1 MNRHILVKIFLLI
14 VVFVFNA
21 CSDEPNSTGFGLI
34 PESDLIYTDVFDTD
48 SLHVNI
54 TSATFND
61 SIDLS
66 SSDKLLIGKTSFAKA
81 SAFVRFYPVLPDS
94 ILNQILKDSIIVRN
108 CFVKIV
114 PNYKIGSGQFDFNLY
129 RIKQSWSSSTI
140 NNKNYTSL
148 PVDKT
153 EDLSYNKIIT
163 DTLITF
169 NIKNTL
175 ANMWL
180 LNKAD
185 TTKGENFGVMFSP
198 TDNSEKIIGIPGLN
212 YYYNYKNFE
221 IDIVVEKIGKY
232 IDTVKAFATEDLH
245 VVNVNAPSSTNNNL
259 FLIGGDP
266 YRAKIYFDLSM
277 LPKNVVINKA
287 VLTLTLDENESYIGS
302 PASDTVFA
310 IILTDSTTNTINRY
324 YNIGYLLKNNNIYS
338 GNVTSIVQL
347 WVDGISNQGLRL
359 NLSNETSTVNKI
371 AIKNEKV
378 SGFKP
383 KLRIYYT
390 KQR

>member
-1 MNRHILVKIFLLI
+1 MNRHILVKIFLFI

-21 CSDEPNSTGFGLI
+21 CSDEPNATGFGLI
-34 PESDLIYTDVFDTD
+34 PESDLISTDVFDTD
-48 SLHVNI
+48 SMYVNI
-54 TSATFND
+54 TSATYND

-66 SSDKLLIGKTSFAKA
+66 SSERLLIGKTSFAKA

-114 PNYKIGSGQFDFNLY
+114 PNYKIGSGYFDFNLY
-129 RIKQSWSSSTI
+129 KIKQSWSSSTI

-153 EDLSYNKIIT
+153 QDFSYNKVIT

-175 ANMWL
+175 ANSWL

-198 TDNSEKIIGIPGLN
+198 TENSDKIIGIPGLN

-221 IDIVVEKIGKY
+221 IYIEVEKIGKY
-232 IDTVKAFATEDLH
+232 IDTVMAYATEDLH
-245 VVNVNAPSSTNNNL
+245 VVDVNSPTSNNNNL
-259 FLIGGDP
+259 FLIAGDP
-266 YRAKIYFDLSM
+266 YRSKIHFDLSM

-287 VLTLTLDENESYIGS
+287 VLTLTVDENESYIGT

-310 IILTDSTTNTINRY
+310 IILNDSTTNTINKY
-324 YNIGYLLKNNNIYS
+324 YNIGYLLKNNNTYI

-371 AIKNEKV
+371 AIKSEKSV
-378 SGFKP
+378 GFKP
-383 KLRIYYT
+383 KLKIYYT